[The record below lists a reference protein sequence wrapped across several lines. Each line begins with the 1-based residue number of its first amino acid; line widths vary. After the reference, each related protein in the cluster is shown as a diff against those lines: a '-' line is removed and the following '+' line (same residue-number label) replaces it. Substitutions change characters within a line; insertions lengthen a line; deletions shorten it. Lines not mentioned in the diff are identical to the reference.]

1 MDLVTLKP
9 WVYPDS
15 NGVDLYV
22 PDDAVGRH
30 YDPNIT
36 PTPPQ
41 FGVYQPEHVVENY
54 SSLVWKEGYRTT
66 GEFELKTNAIEYT
79 QNLLPLGT
87 LVSLLDTDEVFI
99 VTTSHIS
106 TDESNVDTLT
116 VTGIGLLPYLLENR
130 PSWSYV
136 DSGRDGEDSN
146 AVTTVNLVFQIPDH
160 MAFVI
165 WGGVVFPHSEG
176 GYPNTK
182 KQFELPMNIS
192 VPHTAVSVS
201 VRERGDYYRTKWP
214 APQETRLQT
223 VSSLLELDQR
233 YGIRTIRPT
242 TNDAYIYTPRLNSLR
257 GEGNMSEFES
267 TDKMLFDIYQGVD
280 RTKDGTNRIV
290 FRHDGGDLI
299 KAEYLSSIQGHK
311 NFVNSY
317 SEHKTVEP
325 ANLNRPPYH
334 SELIWDGD
342 DWVDNLHEPYT
353 YSEDVSTDPL
363 TRYNWI
369 RLHSYR
375 VPTTGTANIRATWRF
390 NSTPLYVSSHVRE
403 TRITLNEETMG
414 HWDHGGN
421 RVRAGAW
428 SSSGSVNDIFL
439 SDGDNVS
446 FWARATANNTNLRTL
461 SRFSLSVDPSPHEDA
476 FLTNEEKRNRVQ
488 GIDFRLGAVESKA
501 NTSEAGLTLENRSQI
516 RSDGLEFLKEHG
528 DIEMITADISPSATF
543 KYRVDYNLGD
553 VVWVLGKYGA
563 QQKMVISEYTRTSD
577 DTGIS
582 SFPTLVRY
590 DEPLNE

>member
-9 WVYPDS
+9 WVYPAA
-15 NGVDLYV
+15 NGTDLYV

-30 YDPNIT
+30 YDQDVT

-54 SSLVWKEGYRTT
+54 TSLVWKEGYRTS
-66 GEFELKTNAIEYT
+66 GEFELKTSAIEYT

-136 DSGRDGEDSN
+136 DSGRSDEVSD

-165 WGGVVFPHSEG
+165 WGGLVFPHSEG
-176 GYPNTK
+176 GYPNSR
-182 KQFELPMNIS
+182 KQFELPLNIS

-242 TNDAYIYTPRLNSLR
+242 TNDAYIYTPRLTSLR
-257 GEGNMSEFES
+257 GEGTMSEFES

-280 RTKDGTNRIV
+280 RTKDGTNRVV

-299 KAEYLSSIQGHK
+299 NAEYLSSIQGHK

-342 DWVDNLHEPYT
+342 NWVDNLQEPYL
-353 YSEDVSTDPL
+353 YSNDDRTGPIHQSAWTNLHVYNADASGTVNISLSWRFSSILFSNVSHL
-363 TRYNWI
+363 RAI
-369 RLHSYR
+369 RLM
-375 VPTTGTANIRATWRF
+375 
-390 NSTPLYVSSHVRE
+390 
-403 TRITLNEETMG
+403 LNEEQIG
-414 HWDHGGN
+414 YWDHGGTK
-421 RVRAGAW
+421 VSGQSW
-428 SSSGSVNDIFL
+428 TSSGSTNAIFL
-439 SDGDNVS
+439 EEGDELRMEA
-446 FWARATANNTNLRTL
+446 WASSIGPDLRTL
-461 SRFSLSVDPSPHEDA
+461 NRYSFQVEPSPHEDA
-476 FLTNEEKRNRVQ
+476 FLTNEEERNRVQ

-516 RSDGLEFLKEHG
+516 RADGKAFLKEHG
-528 DIEMITADISPSATF
+528 DIEMVTADISPSATF

-553 VVWVLGKYGA
+553 VVWVLGKYGN

-577 DTGIS
+577 DTGKS

-590 DEPLNE
+590 DEPSNE